1 MADPITQ
8 PVVPTSVSNA
18 ASAAGVTLTAQQPTG
33 YTPPNPPSQPTLG
46 AAGYTVPT
54 EDPTVAA
61 GTAFEAAQ
69 ANAPY
74 DPDKI
79 KSDTIAGFQNQ
90 IDALKQVYSQKLAD
104 AHAQGLNRLGQA
116 SVGQSRAGLIGSG
129 SAGQQNDTIQSDNN
143 SIEGGITAEENS
155 AIAGINSTAQTAAND
170 AADKALAAKN
180 SGINAY
186 TASINAKAAT
196 TKDLITKTAQNIL
209 AGGLSDATLTP
220 DFFNQVAQNFSN
232 SGYTV
237 TGADLK
243 AAYAAAKT
251 AKDASDAATAKAGQT
266 TLSEGQSIV
275 GPDGKVVAS
284 VAPKQETE
292 IRDNVNGR
300 TVLVDKATGETI
312 KDLGATTTTSGSG
325 SNQDTL
331 EQQGRQILAK
341 EFSSRSGTYGLND
354 AKVSQANKLATLF
367 NQSYDSN
374 TGNYNLTKSQYG
386 ELAEGLASLIS
397 GSTNGASDADVAALK
412 TATAK
417 GDWNKVYTYVTGDT
431 ANGST
436 QDIINSLAQ
445 SVEREATQAV
455 TDRQTDEQKLV
466 GLLPTD
472 LEDSRKQALIANAS
486 IPYTGIE
493 GQQTRNSA
501 LVSKAFSDPQNSSL
515 NSIGYQGVIDRTPA
529 GQKAVVDKKSGAIG
543 YIPINEFNQGQYT
556 PL

>member
-46 AAGYTVPT
+46 AAGYTVPN

-284 VAPKQETE
+284 VAPKVNTSIQS
-292 IRDNVNGR
+292 NVNGR
-300 TVLVDKATGETI
+300 TVLVNTDTGEVI
-312 KDLGATTTTSGSG
+312 KDLGPTTSVS
-325 SNQDTL
+325 T
-331 EQQGRQILAK
+331 
-341 EFSSRSGTYGLND
+341 SSSAG
-354 AKVSQANKLATLF
+354 
-367 NQSYDSN
+367 
-374 TGNYNLTKSQYG
+374 
-386 ELAEGLASLIS
+386 
-397 GSTNGASDADVAALK
+397 SDADIASYAAGLQAGTV
-412 TATAK
+412 TAAQIPANIRGQVLAAYQKNGGSSADDLTSTTKQSIAELNDMVTKNQGFTAAVGAPSLFQNPINAVGSIFGAHGVPRAGSPAADFTAK
-417 GDWNKVYTYVTGDT
+417 LNQAKNDVILPNLKILHGLGRVTDREFQALSSSVTSLGTQESEGQFKSDLKDVTDRINALSTTPDNSATSSQGSDTQAYT
-431 ANGST
+431 ANGLTYT
-436 QDIINSLAQ
+436 QGADGLYHAQ
-445 SVEREATQAV
+445 
-455 TDRQTDEQKLV
+455 
-466 GLLPTD
+466 
-472 LEDSRKQALIANAS
+472 
-486 IPYTGIE
+486 
-493 GQQTRNSA
+493 
-501 LVSKAFSDPQNSSL
+501 
-515 NSIGYQGVIDRTPA
+515 
-529 GQKAVVDKKSGAIG
+529 
-543 YIPINEFNQGQYT
+543 
-556 PL
+556 